1 MPHGSKT
8 MLSSIFF
15 HLFVYGLFWAVILLA
30 NLPVPA
36 MFFSRRSFQPP
47 ASWGW
52 SLHHES
58 SSNCRSCSQGNQKAW
73 LHMVTWWLKRCPI
86 AVFFRPPTMHFG
98 DKMQAAVHNSSRYL
112 LTFSSDTEWVWRTK
126 CGKVGFNDCRWKSA
140 TVLSWELNFIFF
152 IQPTK
157 GSNDWLYIMMVS
169 WWFQWLNWTL
179 PDPLKKSVAV
189 SGGHSHPILQQLGT
203 LPSPR
208 GWWSVWQHHMM
219 SVSHSVI
226 WFSRKTVERTWKNN
240 GWTTYITCHLF
251 VSSTS
256 ELFWSWAIMNFDS
269 EQCGDTM
276 NSPYSC
282 WGISPNKPLG
292 WIWGSEGHTMHCSL
306 WSIGLG
312 QENEWMDVLVNTC
325 YTM

>member
-1 MPHGSKT
+1 M
-8 MLSSIFF
+8 
-15 HLFVYGLFWAVILLA
+15 
-30 NLPVPA
+30 
-36 MFFSRRSFQPP
+36 
-47 ASWGW
+47 
-52 SLHHES
+52 
-58 SSNCRSCSQGNQKAW
+58 
-73 LHMVTWWLKRCPI
+73 
-86 AVFFRPPTMHFG
+86 
-98 DKMQAAVHNSSRYL
+98 
-112 LTFSSDTEWVWRTK
+112 
-126 CGKVGFNDCRWKSA
+126 WKSWFQSLQVKIRDSSFIGIEFYIFYPA
-140 TVLSWELNFIFF
+140 NKGNDDCIMNHDGIMIFMTQLNF
-152 IQPTK
+152 TR
-157 GSNDWLYIMMVS
+157 SLEEV
-169 WWFQWLNWTL
+169 
-179 PDPLKKSVAV
+179 VAV

-203 LPSPR
+203 LPSPW
-208 GWWSVWQHHMM
+208 GWWSVWQHHMV

-256 ELFWSWAIMNFDS
+256 ELFWSWAIMNLDS

-276 NSPYSC
+276 NSPCSC
-282 WGISPNKPLG
+282 WGVSPNKPLG

>member
-1 MPHGSKT
+1 MKLAPRE
-8 MLSSIFF
+8 
-15 HLFVYGLFWAVILLA
+15 LFELQAL
-30 NLPVPA
+30 
-36 MFFSRRSFQPP
+36 FSRKPV
-47 ASWGW
+47 
-52 SLHHES
+52 SLPSGHLVVEAMSHCSVEDLPRIWHILTCILVTR
-58 SSNCRSCSQGNQKAW
+58 CRQLC
-73 LHMVTWWLKRCPI
+73 TI
-86 AVFFRPPTMHFG
+86 
-98 DKMQAAVHNSSRYL
+98 QAATCWPSA
-112 LTFSSDTEWVWRTK
+112 LTRSGCAGQNAV
-126 CGKVGFNDCRWKSA
+126 
-140 TVLSWELNFIFF
+140 SWFQWLQVKIRDSYFMGVEFYIFY
-152 IQPTK
+152 PATK

-169 WWFQWLNWTL
+169 WFSWLNWTL
-179 PDPLKKSVAV
+179 PVPDPLKKSVAV

-203 LPSPR
+203 WPSPR

-226 WFSRKTVERTWKNN
+226 WFSGRTVERTWKNN
-240 GWTTYITCHLF
+240 GWTTYITCHLS

-256 ELFWSWAIMNFDS
+256 ELFWSWAIMNLDS
-269 EQCGDTM
+269 EQCADTM

-282 WGISPNKPLG
+282 WGVSPNKPLG